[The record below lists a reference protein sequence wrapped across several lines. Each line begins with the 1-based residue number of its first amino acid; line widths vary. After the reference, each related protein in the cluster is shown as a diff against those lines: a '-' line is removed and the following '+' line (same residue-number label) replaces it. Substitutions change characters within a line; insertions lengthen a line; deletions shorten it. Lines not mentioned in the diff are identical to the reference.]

1 MLTVVL
7 DVRRSPSA
15 ADSLAYLNH
24 PSHIELIASEKAE
37 PVARS
42 KTVCFLALAHPVGGS
57 QAAPY

>member
-15 ADSLAYLNH
+15 ADPLAYLNH

-42 KTVCFLALAHPVGGS
+42 KTVCFPS
-57 QAAPY
+57 ISFIP

>member
-42 KTVCFLALAHPVGGS
+42 KTVCFPSISLIP
-57 QAAPY
+57 